1 MNAWIAFTKKEIMA
15 QTRSVKPWLLAG
27 IFVLLSLM
35 NIAIAKLT
43 PLLMEALE
51 DVLAQS
57 GMAITQVSVTALDSW
72 VQFFKNIPMALIAF
86 VLLEGNIFT
95 REYGS
100 GTLILS
106 LTKGLNRYK
115 VVVSKAAMLVVLWT
129 LGYWLSFG
137 VTYAG
142 TACFWDNSIAQ
153 NLLFSGVCWW
163 VFGLLVTALTVL
175 FSVLGSSF
183 VLVLLGTG
191 GVAFG
196 AYTLSI
202 IPKIDQFL
210 PTYLTNGTALIY
222 GTAQPKDFIPALIIT
237 GMAAAICFAASISIF
252 NKKRL

>member
-1 MNAWIAFTKKEIMA
+1 MKK
-15 QTRSVKPWLLAG
+15 V
-27 IFVLLSLM
+27 F
-35 NIAIAKLT
+35 
-43 PLLMEALE
+43 LLMA
-51 DVLAQS
+51 VLFATAINSYAQELKIVDGFYKS
-57 GMAITQVSVTALDSW
+57 GFYLQSNGLTIDEIVAAIEMDEMGA
-72 VQFFKNIPMALIAF
+72 
-86 VLLEGNIFT
+86 
-95 REYGS
+95 
-100 GTLILS
+100 GTLDLVYKNEKANVFVVELS
-106 LTKGLNRYK
+106 FNYMKDTIGRWISLVVPCKCFLRGESVK

-222 GTAQPKDFIPALIIT
+222 GAAQPKDFIPALIIT
-237 GMAAAICFAASISIF
+237 GSAAAVCFAASISIF